1 MPFGPILAK
10 REILINFGRLL
21 CGIEKLFIMPKKEKK
36 LIYNSQVQ
44 DAIKIHGP
52 LGKVIAGVAMQLI
65 GFNKINR
72 IYSQMSEYQGRDFA
86 EKWLQHEEIS
96 IDVKESELSYIPKE
110 GPFIIL
116 SNHPYGAIDGLAMLS
131 EIGRLRPDLKI
142 LTNFILSYI
151 PNLTDSFF
159 PVNPFKDKP
168 GIKSSLK
175 GLKMAKDHLQRGGA
189 LGIFPAGE
197 VSSNNNE
204 DGVVKDI
211 PWQLSIVKLVRNS
224 GVPIIPVYF
233 DGQNS
238 ALFHLMGK
246 IHPLLRTVRLPHEL
260 SNKKKKTVALRIGH
274 PISFSEIEDFTTLQD
289 LGAYLYNRTYA
300 LESHLYSHDFSNLN
314 TYGEYVPKPV
324 DPQVLEEEIET
335 RSSDK
340 LFSVGSYDCFFSSYK
355 DIPNIMHEIGVRREE
370 SFRNVGEGTGAEID
384 TDKFD
389 TYYKHLYIWDREKKG
404 IVGAYRLG
412 MCREIIKQYGID
424 GLYSNSLFRY
434 KAPFI
439 PHLEKTI
446 ELGRSFV
453 ALSHQKE
460 ALPLA
465 LLIKGLFY
473 VLLKYPDIKYFIG
486 PVSISSWYPP
496 LYRTFMIYYLK
507 QKHADSKF
515 SGLVDPIEPFE
526 PQAGRVDVGALLK
539 TRMDSIER
547 FDKFLYRMSNG
558 EYRLPTLLK
567 KYLKINCRIVDYNV
581 DPSFNYCVDG
591 LIMLDVADLPKA
603 EIDALSKDFKE
614 EEREAIYKR
623 FDL

>member
-1 MPFGPILAK
+1 MP
-10 REILINFGRLL
+10 GRQTSSSDW
-21 CGIEKLFIMPKKEKK
+21 FIIMQREKK
-36 LIYNSQVQ
+36 VIYNSQVQ
-44 DAIKIHGP
+44 DAIKIHGIF
-52 LGKVIAGVAMQLI
+52 GKVIAGIAMQLT
-65 GFNKINR
+65 GFNKVNK
-72 IYSQMSEYQGRDFA
+72 IYSHISAYQGREFA
-86 EKWLQHEEIS
+86 EKLLQHEEIT
-96 IDVKESELSYIPKE
+96 IDIKESELSYIPKE
-110 GPFIIL
+110 GPFIVV
-116 SNHPYGAIDGLAMLS
+116 SNHPYGAIDGIAMLS
-131 EIGRLRPDLKI
+131 EIGRIRPDFKI

-151 PNLTDSFF
+151 PNLTDNFF
-159 PVNPFKDKP
+159 PVNPFTDKP
-168 GIKSSLK
+168 GLKSSLK

-189 LGIFPAGE
+189 LGLFPSGE
-197 VSSNNNE
+197 VSSNNNKE
-204 DGVVKDI
+204 GVVKDI

-260 SNKKKKTVALRIGH
+260 ANKKKKTVALRIGK

-300 LESHLYSHDFSNLN
+300 LESHLYKHDFSNLDS
-314 TYGEYVPKPV
+314 YGKYIVKPV
-324 DPQVLEEEIET
+324 DPKLLEEEIAARQE
-335 RSSDK
+335 DK
-340 LFSVGSYDCFFSSYK
+340 LFSVGPYDCFFSSYA
-355 DIPNIMHEIGVRREE
+355 DIPNIMREIGVRREE
-370 SFRNVGEGTGAEID
+370 SFRNVGEGTGEEID

-389 TYYKHLYIWDREKKG
+389 NYYKHLYIWDRERSC

-412 MCREIIKQYGID
+412 MCREIIKKYGID

-473 VLLKYPDIKYFIG
+473 VLLKHPEVKYFIG

-496 LYRTFMIYYLK
+496 LYRSFMIYYLK

-515 SGLVDPIEPFE
+515 SGLVDPIEPFV
-526 PQAGRVDVGALLK
+526 PQYGRVDVDALLK

-547 FDKFLYRMSNG
+547 FDKFLFRMSNG

-603 EIDALSKDFKE
+603 EIDNLSKDFGE
-614 EEREAIYKR
+614 AEREAIYKR